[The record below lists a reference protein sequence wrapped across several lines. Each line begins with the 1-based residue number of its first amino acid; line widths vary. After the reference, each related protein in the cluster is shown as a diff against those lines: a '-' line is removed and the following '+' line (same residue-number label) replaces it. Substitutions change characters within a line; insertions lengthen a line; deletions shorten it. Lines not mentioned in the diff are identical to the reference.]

1 MDTTPQNNLFGQ
13 FQPTAIKGEQ
23 IPLFH
28 QPVDVPTPSR
38 DTPADA
44 KIRRKFAN
52 TPTGDLFVKSGGQ
65 ESGPAT
71 PRRSGVGG
79 DGG

>member
-1 MDTTPQNNLFGQ
+1 MELTPQSNLFGQ
-13 FQPTAIKGEQ
+13 WQPTAIKGEQ

-28 QPVDVPTPSR
+28 QPVDVPMPNG

-52 TPTGDLFVKSGGQ
+52 TPTGELFGKSRPG
-65 ESGPAT
+65 ETEGPNNLE
-71 PRRSGVGG
+71 PRARS
-79 DGG
+79 D